1 MIDNQNLNG
10 KIALVTGASRG
21 IGKAISLALAGTGA
35 TVILS
40 ARTVEKL
47 KRVKTEIEKDGGKAE
62 VLPVDISKTSDI
74 INLFRDIKDRFGRLD
89 ILINNAA
96 IGIFGDM
103 ADLTAEDF
111 DKTFEVNVKS
121 IFTTSKQALKM
132 MIPQKSG
139 YIINISSIMGVKAY
153 KQQSIY
159 AASKHAV
166 MGMSKALAAE
176 VQEHN
181 IRVSA
186 ILPGGVDTDLISD
199 ARPDLDRSILIKPE
213 DIAQTVLY
221 LLSLSDRAM
230 VDQVIVRRFTSTP
243 FNA

>member
-1 MIDNQNLNG
+1 MINDQNLKG

-21 IGKAISLALAGTGA
+21 IGKAISIALAGAGA
-35 TVILS
+35 EVILS

-47 KRVKTEIEKDGGKAE
+47 QAVKAEIEKGGGKAE
-62 VLPVDISKTSDI
+62 VLPVDLSKTGDI
-74 INLFRDIKDRFGRLD
+74 ISLFKDIKDKFGRLD
-89 ILINNAA
+89 VLVNNAA

-103 ADLTAEDF
+103 VDLTTEDL

-121 IFTTSKQALKM
+121 IFTTSKQALEL

-139 YIINISSIMGVKAY
+139 YIINISSIQGVKAY
-153 KQQSIY
+153 RQQSIY

-186 ILPGGVDTDLISD
+186 ILPGGVDTELISD
-199 ARPDLDRSILIKPE
+199 ARPDLDRSILIKPK

-221 LLSLSDRAM
+221 LLSLSGRAM
-230 VDQVIVRRFTSTP
+230 VDQVVVRRFTSTP

>member
-1 MIDNQNLNG
+1 MLDNQNLKG

-21 IGKAISLALAGTGA
+21 IGKAISLALAGAGA
-35 TVILS
+35 TVLLS

-47 KRVKTEIEKDGGKAE
+47 KEVKAEIEKGGGKAE

-103 ADLTAEDF
+103 ADLTSEDF

-139 YIINISSIMGVKAY
+139 YIINISSIMGVKELE
-153 KQQSIY
+153 QS
-159 AASKHAV
+159 
-166 MGMSKALAAE
+166 LAPKPDEPITPELAE
-176 VQEHN
+176 RYRRLFANQAGIEV
-181 IRVSA
+181 
-186 ILPGGVDTDLISD
+186 LTD
-199 ARPDLDRSILIKPE
+199 ILIRLDFFSTLDTPGAVARHNYAMQLLAFVGILKSDPKKIIGALMS
-213 DIAQTVLY
+213 IAE
-221 LLSLSDRAM
+221 
-230 VDQVIVRRFTSTP
+230 
-243 FNA
+243 

>member
-1 MIDNQNLNG
+1 
-10 KIALVTGASRG
+10 
-21 IGKAISLALAGTGA
+21 
-35 TVILS
+35 
-40 ARTVEKL
+40 
-47 KRVKTEIEKDGGKAE
+47 
-62 VLPVDISKTSDI
+62 
-74 INLFRDIKDRFGRLD
+74 
-89 ILINNAA
+89 
-96 IGIFGDM
+96 
-103 ADLTAEDF
+103 
-111 DKTFEVNVKS
+111 
-121 IFTTSKQALKM
+121 

-139 YIINISSIMGVKAY
+139 YIINISSVQGVKAY
-153 KQQSIY
+153 RQQSIY

-181 IRVSA
+181 IRISA

-230 VDQVIVRRFTSTP
+230 VDQVMVRRFTSTQ

>member
-1 MIDNQNLNG
+1 MIVHKDLEG

-21 IGKAISLALAGTGA
+21 IGKAISLALAGAGA
-35 TVILS
+35 IVLLS

-47 KRVKTEIEKDGGKAE
+47 KRVKAEIEEDGGKAE
-62 VLPVDISKTSDI
+62 VLPVDLSKTGDI
-74 INLFRDIKDRFGRLD
+74 ISLFKDIKDKFGRLD
-89 ILINNAA
+89 ILVNNAA

-103 ADLTAEDF
+103 VDLTSEDL

-121 IFTTSKQALKM
+121 IFTTSKQALKL

-159 AASKHAV
+159 SASKHAV
-166 MGMSKALAAE
+166 MGMSQAVAAE
-176 VQEHN
+176 IQEHN
-181 IRVSA
+181 IRVSV
-186 ILPGGVDTDLISD
+186 ILPGGVDTDFISD
-199 ARPDLDRSILIKPE
+199 VRPDLDRSILIKPE

>member
-1 MIDNQNLNG
+1 MTNTQNLKG

-21 IGKAISLALAGTGA
+21 IGKAISLALAGAGA

-40 ARTVEKL
+40 ARTIEKL
-47 KRVKTEIEKDGGKAE
+47 KEVKAEIEKGGGKAE
-62 VLPVDISKTSDI
+62 VIPVDLSKTDDI
-74 INLFRDIKDRFGRLD
+74 ISLFKDIKDRFGKLD

-103 ADLTAEDF
+103 TDLTEEDF

-121 IFTTSKQALKM
+121 IFTASKQALKM
-132 MIPQKSG
+132 MIPKKSG
-139 YIINISSIMGVKAY
+139 YIINISSVQGVKAY

-166 MGMSKALAAE
+166 MGISKALAAE

-181 IRVSA
+181 IRISA

-213 DIAQTVLY
+213 DIASTVLY

>member
-1 MIDNQNLNG
+1 MIDNQNLKG

-21 IGKAISLALAGTGA
+21 IGKAISIALAGAGA

-47 KRVKTEIEKDGGKAE
+47 KEVKTDIEKDGGKAE
-62 VLPVDISKTSDI
+62 VLPVDLSKTLDI
-74 INLFRDIKDRFGRLD
+74 ISLFKDIKDKFERLD

-103 ADLTAEDF
+103 VDLTTEDL

-121 IFTTSKQALKM
+121 IFTTSKQALKL
-132 MIPQKSG
+132 MIPKKSG
-139 YIINISSIMGVKAY
+139 YIINISSVQGVKAY

-181 IRVSA
+181 IRISA

-213 DIAQTVLY
+213 DIASTVLY

-230 VDQVIVRRFTSTP
+230 VDQVVVRRFTSTP

>member
-1 MIDNQNLNG
+1 MIGHKDLEG

-21 IGKAISLALAGTGA
+21 IGRAISIALAGAGA
-35 TVILS
+35 TVLLS

-47 KRVKTEIEKDGGKAE
+47 KRVKAEIEEDGGKAE
-62 VLPVDISKTSDI
+62 VLPVDLYKTGDI
-74 INLFRDIKDRFGRLD
+74 ISLFKVIKDKFGRLD
-89 ILINNAA
+89 ILVNNAA

-103 ADLTAEDF
+103 ADLTAEDL

-121 IFTTSKQALKM
+121 IFTASKQALKL

-166 MGMSKALAAE
+166 MGISKALAAE

-186 ILPGGVDTDLISD
+186 ILPGGVDTDFISD
-199 ARPDLDRSILIKPE
+199 ARPDLDRSVLIKPE

>member
-1 MIDNQNLNG
+1 MINNQNIEG

-21 IGKAISLALAGTGA
+21 IGKAISIALAGAAA
-35 TVILS
+35 TVVLS

-47 KRVKTEIEKDGGKAE
+47 KEVKAEIEKGGGKAE
-62 VLPVDISKTSDI
+62 VLPVDLSKTDDI
-74 INLFRDIKDRFGRLD
+74 VNLFKNIKDKFGRLD

-103 ADLTAEDF
+103 IDLTAEDL
-111 DKTFEVNVKS
+111 DKTFNVNVKS
-121 IFTTSKQALKM
+121 IFTASKQALKL

-139 YIINISSIMGVKAY
+139 YIINISSVQGVKAY

-181 IRVSA
+181 IRISV

-221 LLSLSDRAM
+221 LLCLSDRVM
-230 VDQVIVRRFTSTP
+230 VDQVMVRRFTSTP

>member
-1 MIDNQNLNG
+1 MINDQNLKN

-21 IGKAISLALAGTGA
+21 IGKSISLALAGAGA
-35 TVILS
+35 TVVLS
-40 ARTVEKL
+40 ARSVDKL
-47 KRVKTEIEKDGGKAE
+47 KEVEAEIEKDGGKAE
-62 VLPVDISKTSDI
+62 VLPVDLSKTDDI
-74 INLFRDIKDRFGRLD
+74 ISLFKDIKDKFKRLD

-103 ADLTAEDF
+103 ADLAIEDLDRTF
-111 DKTFEVNVKS
+111 DVNVKS
-121 IFTTSKQALKM
+121 IFTTSKQALGL
-132 MIPQKSG
+132 MIPKKSG
-139 YIINISSIMGVKAY
+139 YIINISSVQGVKAY

-181 IRVSA
+181 IRISV

-199 ARPDLDRSILIKPE
+199 ARPDLDRSILIRPE
-213 DIAQTVLY
+213 DIASTVLY

-230 VDQVIVRRFTSTP
+230 VDQVVVRRFTSTP
-243 FNA
+243 FNV

>member
-1 MIDNQNLNG
+1 MINNQNLKG

-21 IGKAISLALAGTGA
+21 IGKSISMVLAKAGA
-35 TVILS
+35 EVVLS
-40 ARTVEKL
+40 DRTIEKL
-47 KRVKTEIEKDGGKAE
+47 KAVKAEIEKDGGKAE
-62 VLPVDISKTSDI
+62 VLPVDLSKTSDI
-74 INLFRDIKDRFGRLD
+74 ISLFKNIEDRFERLD
-89 ILINNAA
+89 ILVNNAA

-103 ADLTAEDF
+103 IDLTLEDL
-111 DKTFEVNVKS
+111 DKTIEVNVKS
-121 IFTTSKQALKM
+121 IFTASKQAIKL

-139 YIINISSIMGVKAY
+139 YIINISSIQGVKAY

-181 IRVSA
+181 IRISV

-199 ARPDLDRSILIKPE
+199 ARPDLDISVLIKPE

-221 LLSLSDRAM
+221 LLSLSDKAM
-230 VDQVIVRRFTSTP
+230 VDQVVVRRFMSTP

>member
-1 MIDNQNLNG
+1 MIDNQNLKG

-21 IGKAISLALAGTGA
+21 IGKSISLALAGAGA

-47 KRVKTEIEKDGGKAE
+47 KEVKAEIEKGGGKAE
-62 VLPVDISKTSDI
+62 VFPVDLSKTGDI
-74 INLFRDIKDRFGRLD
+74 ISFFKDIKNKFEKLD

-96 IGIFGDM
+96 IGIYGDM
-103 ADLTAEDF
+103 VNLTTEDL

-121 IFTTSKQALKM
+121 IFTASKQALEI

-139 YIINISSIMGVKAY
+139 YIINISSIQGVKAY
-153 KQQSIY
+153 KKQSLY

-166 MGMSKALAAE
+166 MGMSKGLAAE
-176 VQEHN
+176 VQKHN
-181 IRVSA
+181 IRISA
-186 ILPGGVDTDLISD
+186 ILPGAVDTELISD
-199 ARPDLDRSILIKPE
+199 ARPDLDLSVLLKPE

-221 LLSLSDRAM
+221 LLSLSGRAM

>member
-1 MIDNQNLNG
+1 MIDNQNLKG

-21 IGKAISLALAGTGA
+21 IGKAISIALAGAGA
-35 TVILS
+35 TVVLS

-47 KRVKTEIEKDGGKAE
+47 KELKAEIEKGGGKAE
-62 VLPVDISKTSDI
+62 VLPVDLSKTSDI
-74 INLFRDIKDRFGRLD
+74 ISLFKDIKDKFGRLD

-103 ADLTAEDF
+103 VDLTTEDL
-111 DKTFEVNVKS
+111 DKTFDINVKS
-121 IFTTSKQALKM
+121 IFTASKQALEL

-139 YIINISSIMGVKAY
+139 YIINISSVQGVKAY

-181 IRVSA
+181 IRISA

-213 DIAQTVLY
+213 DIARTVLY

-230 VDQVIVRRFTSTP
+230 VDQVMVRRFTSTP

>member
-1 MIDNQNLNG
+1 MIDNQNLKG

-21 IGKAISLALAGTGA
+21 IGKAISAALAGAGA
-35 TVILS
+35 TVLLS

-47 KRVKTEIEKDGGKAE
+47 KEVKTEIEKGGGKAE
-62 VLPVDISKTSDI
+62 VLPVDLSKTSDI
-74 INLFRDIKDRFGRLD
+74 ISLFKDIKDKFERLD
-89 ILINNAA
+89 ILVNNAA

-103 ADLTAEDF
+103 VDLTAEDL
-111 DKTFEVNVKS
+111 DNTFEVNVKS
-121 IFTTSKQALKM
+121 IFTTSKQALKL

-139 YIINISSIMGVKAY
+139 YIINISSVQGVKAY

-181 IRVSA
+181 IRISA

-213 DIAQTVLY
+213 DIASTVLY

-230 VDQVIVRRFTSTP
+230 VDQVVVRRFTSTP